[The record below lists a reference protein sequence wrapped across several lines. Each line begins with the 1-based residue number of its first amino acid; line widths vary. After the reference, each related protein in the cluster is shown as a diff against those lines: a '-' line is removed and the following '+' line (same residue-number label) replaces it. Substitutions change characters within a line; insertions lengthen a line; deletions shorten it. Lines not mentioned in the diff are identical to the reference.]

1 MSHVTQTKVQIN
13 KNTMYSNRKS
23 EFQKKKYE
31 VLINVYIQSFYTQRN
46 KSNSKAQE
54 AMWVKMPLTYAEQYG
69 KNTNFHM
76 LKRQNIL

>member
-1 MSHVTQTKVQIN
+1 MSHVTQTKVQIK
-13 KNTMYSNRKS
+13 KNAMYSNRKS

-31 VLINVYIQSFYTQRN
+31 VLINIYTQRN

>member
-13 KNTMYSNRKS
+13 KNAMYSNRKS

-31 VLINVYIQSFYTQRN
+31 VLLNVYIQSFYTQRN

-54 AMWVKMPLTYAEQYG
+54 AM
-69 KNTNFHM
+69 
-76 LKRQNIL
+76 